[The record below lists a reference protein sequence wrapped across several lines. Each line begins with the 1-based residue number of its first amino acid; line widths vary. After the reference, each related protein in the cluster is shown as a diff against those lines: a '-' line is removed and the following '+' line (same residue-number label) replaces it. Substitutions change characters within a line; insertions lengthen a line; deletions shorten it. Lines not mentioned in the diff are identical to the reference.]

1 MKDRVSESGVI
12 EDREL
17 AEYYS
22 LMAKRHMRIPC
33 QRVLSRIKAKGIEK
47 GKALDVGTGPGI
59 FPIFLSKALPNVQ
72 FKAIDLSPV
81 MVEISRKNAIEAGL
95 RDGIDTFDRAK
106 PRFLNRGNG
115 STSLSTGSRPRV
127 YRRGSPSRAESREK
141 RRSVSTLSIPR
152 VPVLNEV
159 EGSDRGVE
167 WVDFQVG
174 SAYSLPCE
182 DHSLDLLLCIN
193 TLHHLDKPVAFFNE
207 VARALKEG
215 GGFVIVDFH
224 RDSSP
229 FLIWGFN
236 VLWKLFFKSHPK
248 AKEGFLESIRSSYTL
263 EECRNF
269 LKESALK
276 NWTLSTRT
284 VEMWIESTPAQNSG

>member
-1 MKDRVSESGVI
+1 MKDRISETGII

-22 LMAKRHMRIPC
+22 LMAKKHMRIPC
-33 QRVLSRIKAKGIEK
+33 QRVLSRIKAKRIHQGSC
-47 GKALDVGTGPGI
+47 LDVGTGPGI
-59 FPIFLSKALPNVQ
+59 FPVFLSKALPEIRFQ
-72 FKAIDLSPV
+72 AIDLSPV
-81 MVEISRKNAIEAGL
+81 MVDIARKNATES
-95 RDGIDTFDRAK
+95 GIGER
-106 PRFLNRGNG
+106 
-115 STSLSTGSRPRV
+115 
-127 YRRGSPSRAESREK
+127 
-141 RRSVSTLSIPR
+141 I
-152 VPVLNEV
+152 
-159 EGSDRGVE
+159 
-167 WVDFQVG
+167 DFQVG

-193 TLHHLDKPVAFFNE
+193 TLHHLDQPVTFFNE
-207 VARALKEG
+207 AARALKEG

-236 VLWKLFFKSHPK
+236 VLWKFFFKSHPR

-269 LKESALK
+269 LKESVLK

-284 VEMWIESTPAQNSG
+284 VEMWIESTAAQNSG